1 MNIKDPNRLMLSF
14 SILFFPSLSLSL
26 AVFLLC
32 EFTVRDRGS
41 SPAALY
47 GSGDIDRLLLPALWL
62 FAQLRCHLRYYVQ
75 CSHT

>member
-14 SILFFPSLSLSL
+14 SLLFFPALSL

-41 SPAALY
+41 SLAAFY
-47 GSGDIDRLLLPALWL
+47 DSGGIGKLLLSALWL